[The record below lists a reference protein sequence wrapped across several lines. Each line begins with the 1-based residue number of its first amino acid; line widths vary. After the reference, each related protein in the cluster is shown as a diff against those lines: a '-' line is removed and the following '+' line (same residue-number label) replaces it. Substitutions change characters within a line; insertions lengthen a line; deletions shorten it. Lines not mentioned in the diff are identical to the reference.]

1 MKWVDNYKSNKAGLE
16 ALARGPAVQ
25 RLVRSHANAIA
36 ARAGDGFEAS
46 FTQGRRR
53 FVGIV
58 FANTFSSKRRE
69 ARDNVLVRVLG

>member
-1 MKWVDNYKSNKAGLE
+1 MSWVSNYQSNKAGLE
-16 ALARGPAVQ
+16 ALARGPEAQ
-25 RLVRSHANAIA
+25 KLVRTHANALA

-69 ARDNVLVRVLG
+69 ARENVLVRVLG